1 MRWIVGLVMAAF
13 LAACGTTS
21 DVRSMQGGGAP
32 PANATILVVQPDIQ
46 LSLLTAVGM
55 QEARAD
61 WSTTAQE
68 NIANSIATALRTR
81 GHSPQSFS
89 TDGLMGGRTGQVIR
103 LNEAVSN
110 AIRTYEYG
118 FTPLPTHTGGFDW
131 SLGEGVQE
139 LAAASGTDARY
150 ALFIVARGAYSSSGR
165 WVMAVL
171 AQSPTGGGQAV
182 SASLVDLQT
191 GRIVWFNI
199 AIAGQNDMRDAAGAT
214 ALVAE
219 LLETAPL

>member
-1 MRWIVGLVMAAF
+1 MKRILALLVVGLM
-13 LAACGTTS
+13 AACGTTS
-21 DVRSMQGGGAP
+21 DVRVMQGGAP
-32 PANATILVVQPDIQ
+32 PSANTTILLVQPDIQ

-55 QEARAD
+55 QEPRAD
-61 WSTTAQE
+61 WSQAAQQ
-68 NIANSIATALRTR
+68 NMANSIATALRTR
-81 GHSPQSFS
+81 GHTTTPFA
-89 TDGLMGGRTGQVIR
+89 TDGLMEGRTGQIIR
-103 LNEAVSN
+103 LNEAVS
-110 AIRTYEYG
+110 ASIRTYEYG
-118 FTPLPTHTGGFDW
+118 YITLPTHEDGFDW
-131 SLGEGVQE
+131 GLGEGVQE

-150 ALFIVARGAYSSSGR
+150 ALFILARGAYSSSGR

-191 GRIVWFNI
+191 GQVVWFNI
-199 AIAGQNDMRDAAGAT
+199 AIAGQNDMRDPAGAS